1 MWHRLFVAYVP
12 ILPTL
17 HGAKSGES
25 KAMVLCLL
33 CFVPSLADDVQDLVK
48 WGQAGSGLA
57 WMWFG
62 RPLRLSPCLLLL
74 GGGFVASK
82 QSHF

>member
-1 MWHRLFVAYVP
+1 MELNR
-12 ILPTL
+12 
-17 HGAKSGES
+17 GKS
-25 KAMVLCLL
+25 KAMALCPLR
-33 CFVPSLADDVQDLVK
+33 FVPSLPDNVQDMVK

-62 RPLRLSPCLLLL
+62 RPLRLSLCLR
-74 GGGFVASK
+74 GGGGGGLSVASK